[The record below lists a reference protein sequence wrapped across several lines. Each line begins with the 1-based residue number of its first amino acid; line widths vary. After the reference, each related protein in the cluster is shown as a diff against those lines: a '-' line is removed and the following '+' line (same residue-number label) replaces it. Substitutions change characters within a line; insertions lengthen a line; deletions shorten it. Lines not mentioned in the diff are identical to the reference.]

1 MMQIKRRTEAE
12 KAVKKLTEEE
22 EKIVELA
29 LDGDD
34 DDEVL
39 AEGFNMKVTRGD
51 ISRLRTPEWLND
63 EVQSSVL
70 QLIGSGD

>member
-1 MMQIKRRTEAE
+1 M
-12 KAVKKLTEEE
+12 
-22 EKIVELA
+22 ELA